1 MGKIAFIYPGQGAQ
15 SPMMGKDIIEHF
27 EGAKALFDLGNRQLD
42 FDLYQ
47 ICHTDNDTINDT
59 AYTQPALLAVSTAI
73 TKVIEDLGI
82 KPDYTAG
89 LSLGEYSALVASG
102 VMAYEDAVRV
112 VRERGQRMKA
122 AGKETQGAMV
132 AILGSNR
139 EAIQSVL
146 DKVDGYVAFANFNSP
161 KQIVLSGEKE
171 ALKACYPHFEEAG
184 IKAIPLKVSGAF
196 HSKLMASAAK
206 GLEAV
211 LRDVTLSPPTVPYLT
226 NVTGDIVQSHEQTK
240 ALLIRQL
247 TSAVLWEETVK
258 TLIQLGVE
266 TFVEIGPGKT
276 LAGLIKKIDRKKKVI
291 SVSDTA
297 SLEQL
302 KQHLEVN

>member
-15 SPMMGKDIIEHF
+15 SPMMGKDIMDHF
-27 EGAKALFDLGNRQLD
+27 EAAKALFDLANSQLD

-47 ICHTDNDTINDT
+47 ICHTDNDAINDT

-73 TKVIEDLGI
+73 TQVIVALGI

-122 AGKETQGAMV
+122 AGKETQGAMA

-139 EAIQSVL
+139 EAIQQVL
-146 DKVDGYVAFANFNSP
+146 NKVEGYVTFANFNSP
-161 KQIVLSGEKE
+161 KQIVLSGEKA
-171 ALKACYPHFEEAG
+171 ALEACYPHFEAAG

-211 LRDVTLSPPTVPYLT
+211 LEDIVLTPPKVPYLS
-226 NVTGDIVQSHEQTK
+226 NVTGQVVEGCEATK
-240 ALLIRQL
+240 DLLIQQL
-247 TSAVLWEETVK
+247 TGTVLWEDNVK

-302 KQHLEVN
+302 KQHLEVK